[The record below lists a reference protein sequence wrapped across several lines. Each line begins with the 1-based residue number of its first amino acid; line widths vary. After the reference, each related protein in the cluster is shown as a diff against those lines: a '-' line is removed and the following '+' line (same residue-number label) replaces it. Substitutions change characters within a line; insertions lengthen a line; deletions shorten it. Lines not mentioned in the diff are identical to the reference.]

1 MLTQTV
7 DEIVGV
13 VLEEM
18 EIPANQQFRMQSFA
32 LDFIRAMQKDV
43 KSLIPDRDK
52 TQFYELPHVGYNVVR
67 LPGDYYD
74 YISIGTQVGVYVK
87 GLAINNRLTDHK
99 RQPDLAPV
107 IQTTMDNVWYWGGL
121 YGYGMGWGTTGAIDA
136 YGNGGDYGDVSID
149 MDKRIMITSPTFRF
163 RNLTLRYYTNC
174 LAPSGE
180 TCVHPWFIAALKY
193 WLNFKYWFLK
203 GDARWQV
210 AKMEYEKE
218 YLFALQSKYRTKI
231 PTIVKTMERIRGYR
245 HG

>member
-1 MLTQTV
+1 MLLQTV

-18 EIPANQQFRMQSFA
+18 ELPANQNFRMQSFA

-43 KSLIPDRDK
+43 QSLIPDRDK
-52 TQFYELPHVGYNVVR
+52 EMFYQLPAPGYNIVNLPH
-67 LPGDYYD
+67 DYYD
-74 YISIGTQVGVYVK
+74 YISVGAQVGRYIK
-87 GLAINNRLTDHK
+87 GLAVNNRITTHK

-107 IQTTMDNVWYWGGL
+107 IQASTDNIWYWGGF
-121 YGYGMGWGTTGAIDA
+121 YGYGMVWGTTGAIDA
-136 YGNGGDYGDVSID
+136 YGNGGDFGDFTID
-149 MDKRIMITSPTFRF
+149 IDKRILITSPSYRF
-163 RNLTLRYYTNC
+163 LNVTLRYYTNC
-174 LAPSGE
+174 LTPSGE
-180 TCVHPWFIAALKY
+180 TSVHPWFISALKY
-193 WLNFKYWFLK
+193 WLNFKYWYLK